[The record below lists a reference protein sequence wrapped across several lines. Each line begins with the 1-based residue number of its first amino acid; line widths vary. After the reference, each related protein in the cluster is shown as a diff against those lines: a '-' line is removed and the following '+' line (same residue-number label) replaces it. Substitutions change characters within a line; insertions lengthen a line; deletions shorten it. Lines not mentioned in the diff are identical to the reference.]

1 VHASL
6 FPTTVALSVQ
16 RLLGV
21 FLLGM
26 AVLHGVILLLCAA
39 AFKSIDQ
46 SDIYQ
51 PLTAYTLGAMTADCK
66 FQTCGSLDVSRNA
79 CNNQKHSF

>member
-1 VHASL
+1 VHSSL

-16 RLLGV
+16 RLLGFFV
-21 FLLGM
+21 LGM

-51 PLTAYTLGAMTADCK
+51 PLTAYTLGAMTADCE
-66 FQTCGSLDVSRNA
+66 FQRFRSLDVLRNT
-79 CNNQKHSF
+79 CNN